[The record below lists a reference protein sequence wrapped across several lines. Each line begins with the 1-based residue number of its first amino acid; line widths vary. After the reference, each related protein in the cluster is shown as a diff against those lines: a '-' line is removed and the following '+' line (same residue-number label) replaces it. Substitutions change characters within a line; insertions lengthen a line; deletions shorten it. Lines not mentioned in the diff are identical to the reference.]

1 MLKPLKLKSKSNQN
15 LTLFDL
21 NPLVKWPEGLD
32 RNQTLSGLNPL
43 VKWPGGKR
51 RVAHRFADYYDRQL
65 RYVSLFAGG
74 LGDLMKIRPE
84 RVLANDNWKP
94 IVNLFNQVKIGLTP
108 HFLMVSTPSLYN
120 EKRNEFNL
128 RAIAQCE
135 QSAETACLLY
145 FLLHTGYNGLVRCR
159 RDGAFNVSHG
169 KPDKKKWHLYAEDFS
184 DYRTYL
190 TDFSDYQNAFANWE
204 FTAGDF
210 ESVPIAQDDFI
221 YADPPYDPI
230 SATGDTFSYAA
241 PFTWGDQVR
250 LAEFLAEKVNPVVA
264 SNYATP
270 RILELYSDLGFT
282 ITTFEN
288 KVYISANGAD
298 RAKPV
303 IEMLAFK
310 NIDIGGDLNT

>member
-1 MLKPLKLKSKSNQN
+1 
-15 LTLFDL
+15 
-21 NPLVKWPEGLD
+21 
-32 RNQTLSGLNPL
+32 
-43 VKWPGGKR
+43 
-51 RVAHRFADYYDRQL
+51 
-65 RYVSLFAGG
+65 
-74 LGDLMKIRPE
+74 MKINPD

-94 IVNLFNQVKIGLTP
+94 IINLYVQVKVGLTP
-108 HFLMVSTPSLYN
+108 HFLMVSTPSLYD

-145 FLLHTGYNGLVRCR
+145 FLLCTGYNGLVRCR
-159 RDGAFNVSHG
+159 RDGGFNVPHG

-184 DYRTYL
+184 DYRTYR

-230 SATGDTFSYAA
+230 SATSDCSYAA
-241 PFTWGDQVR
+241 PFTWGDQIR
-250 LAEFLAEKVNPVVA
+250 LAQFLADKPNPVVA

-288 KVYISANGAD
+288 KVSINRNGGD

-303 IEMLAFK
+303 VEMLAFK
-310 NIDIGGDLNT
+310 NINLGGANT